1 MIKILY
7 GPKSQTWA
15 YQFQHFDI
23 LELFLGVKIDFVGKN
38 SKSKEKSEE
47 QLRQQ
52 YTTNNQVIKS
62 EDQNRG
68 LHVVQIK
75 KVKHNGVEINSK

>member
-1 MIKILY
+1 MVQNHKLGLISFSILIFWNY
-7 GPKSQTWA
+7 SW
-15 YQFQHFDI
+15 
-23 LELFLGVKIDFVGKN
+23 GVKIDFVGKN

>member
-1 MIKILY
+1 MVQNHKLGLISFSILIFWNY
-7 GPKSQTWA
+7 SWG
-15 YQFQHFDI
+15 I
-23 LELFLGVKIDFVGKN
+23 KIDFVGKN

>member
-1 MIKILY
+1 MVQNHKLGLISFSIL
-7 GPKSQTWA
+7 
-15 YQFQHFDI
+15 I
-23 LELFLGVKIDFVGKN
+23 FLNYSWGIKIDFVGKN